1 MLFSHYVAVPVG
13 ISGSNVII
21 LEKNYGTAAD
31 ATECVNYI
39 RYREPQIGLPS
50 NQT

>member
-21 LEKNYGTAAD
+21 LEKNYGTAA
-31 ATECVNYI
+31 AAIEYAYYI
-39 RYREPQIGLPS
+39 CDRELK
-50 NQT
+50 